1 MANFPSSIPLS
12 YFKTK
17 SSTQC
22 WVFYGYTWRPAGP
35 RGRTPAHNQHES
47 RTPRSTCPA
56 REMGSELSRMRKQG
70 GRPHP
75 VPAPSQH
82 KARAGLGTE
91 GTSPRL
97 QLGCD
102 LRSQEGR
109 EQQQGRAPS
118 TSLPPECLGFWKLK
132 DKKESHS
139 SRHESQRA
147 VSPNLLF
154 LVP

>member
-1 MANFPSSIPLS
+1 
-12 YFKTK
+12 
-17 SSTQC
+17 
-22 WVFYGYTWRPAGP
+22 
-35 RGRTPAHNQHES
+35 
-47 RTPRSTCPA
+47 
-56 REMGSELSRMRKQG
+56 MRKQG

-102 LRSQEGR
+102 LRRQEGR

-118 TSLPPECLGFWKLK
+118 TSLPPECLGFRLLEAEGQKGKPQL
-132 DKKESHS
+132 
-139 SRHESQRA
+139 
-147 VSPNLLF
+147 SP
-154 LVP
+154 